1 MQVTITL
8 DTDKETVEDLKR
20 LQQAID
26 ELIGK
31 KLGAVSQHTE
41 PKPEPLQTHNPEPAP
56 TVESAGFPTQPEETK
71 VDASSP
77 HELGQQVAQQSQEI
91 AQQQPAQEQ
100 PRGWPTQEQSIPT
113 PPKPEPAKQEG
124 KPKVDDYEDLSGML
138 SDIFSKTKT

>member
-31 KLGAVSQHTE
+31 KLGAVSQPTE
-41 PKPEPLQTHNPEPAP
+41 PKPEPLQTNNPEPEP

-71 VDASSP
+71 VDATSP
-77 HELGQQVAQQSQEI
+77 HQLGEQVAQQSQEI
-91 AQQQPAQEQ
+91 AQQQEQVQEQ
-100 PRGWPTQEQSIPT
+100 PRGWPTQEQ
-113 PPKPEPAKQEG
+113 PKEEPKQESQNTESGEKSLDLEDIKGAMSKLYSG
-124 KPKVDDYEDLSGML
+124 K
-138 SDIFSKTKT
+138 